1 MRSLLWGLALALG
14 LATAGL
20 GADVAEI
27 RRRLYDPTDP
37 CVLVAAHRGDWRNA
51 PENSLSAIRRAVEL
65 GVDIVEVDVR
75 RTRDGR
81 FVIIH
86 DTTLDRTT
94 TGRGLVAD
102 FTLAQLQGLR
112 LLAATGHPTEEK
124 IPTLEQALDAV
135 RGKAILN
142 LDKAYD
148 FPGEIFAVVEACN
161 SVDFAL
167 FSIDKPL
174 DDIAPHHPDLLKK
187 AMLMIVVPL
196 WRPDAGKFIDDYL
209 TRAKPVVVQVV
220 FDPAHVSALSNAQQV
235 RTGGARLWINTIWPE
250 LCGGYDDERA
260 VDDPEKTYG
269 WLLAQGATILQ
280 TDRPAYLL
288 NYLRSRGRHP

>member
-1 MRSLLWGLALALG
+1 MALG
-14 LATAGL
+14 LALCLVLSTAGL

-37 CVLVAAHRGDWRNA
+37 GVLVAAHRGDWRNA
-51 PENSLSAIRRAVEL
+51 PENSLSAIRRAVAL

-94 TGRGLVAD
+94 TGKGLVAD
-102 FTLAQLQGLR
+102 FTLAQLQDLR

-124 IPTLEQALDAV
+124 IPTLEQALEAV

-142 LDKAYD
+142 LDKAND
-148 FPGEIFAVVEACN
+148 FPDEIFAVVEACHAT
-161 SVDFAL
+161 DFAL
-167 FSIDKPL
+167 FSINKPI
-174 DDIAPHHPDLLKK
+174 DAIATHHPDLLKK

-196 WRPDAGKFIDDYL
+196 SQPDADEFIGDYL
-209 TRAKPVVVQVV
+209 ARAKPVVVQVV
-220 FDPAHVSALSNAQQV
+220 FDPAHISALSKAQQV
-235 RTGGARLWINTIWPE
+235 RTAGTRVWINTLWPE

-260 VDDPEKTYG
+260 LDDPEGTYG
-269 WLLAQGATILQ
+269 WLLKQGATILQ
-280 TDRPAYLL
+280 TDRPVELL